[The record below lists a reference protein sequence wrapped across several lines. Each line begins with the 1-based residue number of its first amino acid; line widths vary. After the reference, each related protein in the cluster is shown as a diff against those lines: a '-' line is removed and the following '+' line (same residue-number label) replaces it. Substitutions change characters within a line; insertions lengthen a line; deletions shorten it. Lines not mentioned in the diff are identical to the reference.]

1 MNYPLAQIGY
11 PPLSFYS
18 AFVRLVLIYDFA
30 QVYLVYLIDRL
41 GSESLC
47 ILGETFA
54 VRLSCRWGGLL
65 HYMSLEPLSIFL
77 VSKRL
82 GRLH

>member
-11 PPLSFYS
+11 PPLPFYG
-18 AFVRLVLIYDFA
+18 AFVCLVLVNDFA
-30 QVYLVYLIDRL
+30 EVYLVYLIDRL
-41 GSESLC
+41 GSESLW

-54 VRLSCRWGGLL
+54 VRLSRRWGGLL
-65 HYMSLEPLSIFL
+65 HHMSLEPLSVFL

-82 GRLH
+82 SRLH